1 MEEKNAEELGYEW
14 IKKNIRDDVPLA
26 QQLVYLSAFVD
37 GFNKRNDEIN
47 LLKIELENKNALI
60 ENLKKSLEE
69 K

>member
-14 IKKNIRDDVPLA
+14 IKKNIRDDVPLV

-47 LLKIELENKNALI
+47 FLKVELENKNALI